1 MKNFFA
7 QFKKDKGFAMLFT
20 VLVISVILSI
30 ALGISD
36 LTFKQTLLS
45 NSAKNSQLAFYQA
58 DSGVE
63 CAMYYDL
70 TLGQLSHGTVLA
82 DAPQQITCGGNTASL
97 VSSQSTTDYFVY
109 QEDIANNNPCY
120 SIIFDKTYA
129 TSQKDVVSSRGFST
143 CQANPQQV
151 ERGLS
156 VSY

>member
-1 MKNFFA
+1 MKTLLA
-7 QFKKDKGFAMLFT
+7 QQNTTKGFAMLFT

-36 LTFKQTLLS
+36 LTFRQTLLS

-63 CAMYYDL
+63 CGMYYDL
-70 TLGQLSHGTVLA
+70 TAGQLPQGTTVQN
-82 DAPQQITCGGNTASL
+82 APLRINCGNSTASL
-97 VSSQSTTDYFVY
+97 VTEQSNTDYFVY
-109 QEDIANNNPCY
+109 QQNVSDNSPCY
-120 SIIFDKTYA
+120 SIIFDKTHA
-129 TSQKDVVSSRGFST
+129 VSAKDIVSSRGFST
-143 CQANPQQV
+143 CQANAQQV